1 MKRYTF
7 STLILSFFLS
17 FHIATAD
24 TPSRRVEGSHQQ
36 SVAPTAGDYVRLFSD
51 LANRDDEVRSRAFEQ
66 LTDAL
71 ERRSQSAVIV
81 KLAIEH
87 LNNPSRLVRSYSA
100 SILGFAGSSSTN
112 TTINMK
118 QGALQSLISHVQKEQ
133 DEGVRS
139 SIAWALG
146 RFASAKPIPLLEA
159 ISILKKMSEE
169 PLSGRFN
176 VPRDATLALGEIGSK
191 RYVNEIT
198 PYLLDRL
205 YPELTKFPEASSS
218 HGLNLIEALGR
229 VNDRRALEGLKR
241 AEAHKSSGI
250 RHEAAWALGAFVFHN
265 RYPEEIVSNA
275 EPHPYWIS
283 TADRAAAEAVL
294 TQLLTDTDQ
303 NAQRVART
311 ALYHL
316 QKEDRNYEARRRE
329 REQAERKKRE
339 EQNPPKE

>member
-7 STLILSFFLS
+7 STLILSVFLS
-17 FHIATAD
+17 FHIAMAD
-24 TPSRRVEGSHQQ
+24 TPSKRTEDYHQQ
-36 SVAPTAGDYVRLFSD
+36 SVPPTAGDYARLFSD
-51 LANRDDEVRSRAFEQ
+51 LANRDDTVRSLASQQ

-71 ERRSQSAVIV
+71 GRRPAIDERIV
-81 KLAIEH
+81 QLAIQH
-87 LNNPSRLVRSYSA
+87 LNDNSTLVRSYSA
-100 SILGFAGSSSTN
+100 DILGSVGASEH
-112 TTINMK
+112 TITPLK
-118 QGALQSLISHVQKEQ
+118 QQALQSLISHVQKEQ
-133 DEGVRS
+133 DENARS
-139 SIAWALG
+139 SIAGALG

-218 HGLNLIEALGR
+218 HGLNLIQALGR

-283 TADRAAAEAVL
+283 AADRAAAEAVL

-329 REQAERKKRE
+329 REQAKRRKRE
-339 EQNPPKE
+339 LQNRPKE

>member
-7 STLILSFFLS
+7 ITLILSFILS
-17 FHIATAD
+17 FHMATAD
-24 TPSRRVEGSHQQ
+24 APSRRAEDSHQQ
-36 SVAPTAGDYVRLFSD
+36 SVAPTAGDYARLFSD
-51 LANRDDEVRSRAFEQ
+51 LASPDDEVRSRAFEQ

-71 ERRSQSAVIV
+71 DRPSQSAVIV
-81 KLAIEH
+81 QLAIEH

-100 SILGFAGSSSTN
+100 SILGFAGSGEH

-118 QGALQSLISHVQKEQ
+118 QQALQSLISHVQKEQ
-133 DEGVRS
+133 DENARS
-139 SIAWALG
+139 SIPRALG
-146 RFASAKPIPLLEA
+146 WFASAKPIPLLETIA
-159 ISILKKMSEE
+159 LLKKMSEE
-169 PLSGRFN
+169 PFSGRFD
-176 VPRDATLALGEIGSK
+176 VGREATLALGEIGSK
-191 RYVNEIT
+191 RYVDEIT

-205 YPELTKFPEASSS
+205 YPELKKFPEVITS
-218 HGLNLIEALGR
+218 HGINLIDALGR

-241 AEAHKSSGI
+241 AAAHKNSGI

-283 TADRAAAEAVL
+283 AADRAAAEAVL
-294 TQLLTDTDQ
+294 TQLLTDTNQ
-303 NAQRVART
+303 YVQKEARFC
-311 ALYHL
+311 LYQL

>member
-1 MKRYTF
+1 MMM
-7 STLILSFFLS
+7 S
-17 FHIATAD
+17 IAE
-24 TPSRRVEGSHQQ
+24 PS
-36 SVAPTAGDYVRLFSD
+36 
-51 LANRDDEVRSRAFEQ
+51 NR

-71 ERRSQSAVIV
+71 ERRSQSAIIV
-81 KLAIEH
+81 QLAIQH
-87 LNNPSRLVRSYSA
+87 LNDNSTLVRSRSA
-100 SILGFAGSSSTN
+100 VILGFAGTDQN
-112 TTINMK
+112 MTTPLK
-118 QGALQSLISHVQKEQ
+118 QQALQSLISYVQKEPE
-133 DEGVRS
+133 DRVRS
-139 SIAWALG
+139 SIAGALG
-146 RFASAKPIPLLEA
+146 HFASAKPIPLLEA

-218 HGLNLIEALGR
+218 HGLNLIQALGR

-241 AEAHKSSGI
+241 AAAHKSSGI

-283 TADRAAAEAVL
+283 AADRAAAEAVL

-339 EQNPPKE
+339 EQNPSQRVNRLYRVW

>member
-1 MKRYTF
+1 MKRYPF
-7 STLILSFFLS
+7 ITLILSFILS
-17 FHIATAD
+17 CYMATAD
-24 TPSRRVEGSHQQ
+24 TPSRSPEDYHQQ

-71 ERRSQSAVIV
+71 DRPSQSAVIV
-81 KLAIEH
+81 QLAIEH

-100 SILGFAGSSSTN
+100 SILGFAGSGEH

-118 QGALQSLISHVQKEQ
+118 QQALQSLISHVQKEQ
-133 DEGVRS
+133 DENARS
-139 SIAWALG
+139 SIARALG
-146 RFASAKPIPLLEA
+146 WFASAKPIPLLETIA
-159 ISILKKMSEE
+159 LLKKMSEE
-169 PLSGRFN
+169 PFSGRFD
-176 VPRDATLALGEIGSK
+176 VGREATLALGEIGSK
-191 RYVNEIT
+191 RYVDEIT

-250 RHEAAWALGAFVFHN
+250 RHQAAWALGAFVFHN

-283 TADRAAAEAVL
+283 AADRAAAEAVL

-316 QKEDRNYEARRRE
+316 QKEDRNYEARRGE

>member
-7 STLILSFFLS
+7 ITLILSVFLS
-17 FHIATAD
+17 FHIAMAD
-24 TPSRRVEGSHQQ
+24 TPSRSPEDYHQQ

-81 KLAIEH
+81 QLAIEH

-100 SILGFAGSSSTN
+100 VILGFAGMDQN
-112 TTINMK
+112 MTTPLK
-118 QGALQSLISHVQKEQ
+118 QQALQSLISYVQKEPE
-133 DEGVRS
+133 DRVRS
-139 SIAWALG
+139 SIARALG
-146 RFASAKPIPLLEA
+146 HFANGKPIPLLEA

-218 HGLNLIEALGR
+218 HGLNLIQALGR
-229 VNDRRALEGLKR
+229 V
-241 AEAHKSSGI
+241 SVTI
-250 RHEAAWALGAFVFHN
+250 
-265 RYPEEIVSNA
+265 
-275 EPHPYWIS
+275 
-283 TADRAAAEAVL
+283 
-294 TQLLTDTDQ
+294 
-303 NAQRVART
+303 
-311 ALYHL
+311 
-316 QKEDRNYEARRRE
+316 
-329 REQAERKKRE
+329 
-339 EQNPPKE
+339 